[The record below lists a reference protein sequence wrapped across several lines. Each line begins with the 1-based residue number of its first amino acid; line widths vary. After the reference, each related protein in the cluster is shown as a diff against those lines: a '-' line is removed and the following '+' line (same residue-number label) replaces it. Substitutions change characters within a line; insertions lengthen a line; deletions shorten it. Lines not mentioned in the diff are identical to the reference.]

1 MTTDVMK
8 RVEALDKEMKWFQ
21 KVSNTRM
28 RTYFGL
34 ETEYSSIHEILPPEL
49 PEGSAYRDFIEKNK
63 LTVPERLTIMLA
75 LVPHVKPQ
83 LLDVFYNKNATYDRG
98 YTEFGGIKGNTH
110 GGFLPTAETALFLLA
125 GDDLTERNKAV
136 QLFSR
141 NHTFSTKGILKVEP
155 VTNDEPKMSGT
166 LHLAPE
172 YQNLLT
178 TGEPYVPSYNA
189 DFPAKYISTK
199 MDWADLIL
207 DHEVADQVK
216 EINDWI
222 THENQIMVEWELGKV
237 LKRGYRSLFY
247 GPPGTGKTLTACLLG
262 KSTGLDV
269 YRVDLSLVV
278 SKYIGETEKNLS
290 KVFDQAEYRNWILF
304 FDEADALFGKR
315 TATSSSND
323 RHANQ
328 EVAYLLQR
336 VEDFPG
342 VVILA
347 TNLKGNIDEAFAR
360 RFQSMI
366 YFPMPEFWQR
376 KQIWERSFSTKTD
389 FEEGFDLDE
398 IARDYEVAGGSIVNI
413 MRHASLKSASRSE
426 NIIRK
431 KDVLEGI
438 RREFSKEGK
447 TL

>member
-1 MTTDVMK
+1 MTTDVTK

-21 KVSNTRM
+21 KVSNARM

-34 ETEYSSIHEILPPEL
+34 ETEYSSIHEIPPPEL
-49 PEGSAYRDFIEKNK
+49 PKGSAYRDFIEKNQ
-63 LTVPERLTIMLA
+63 LSPLERLTVMLA

-83 LLDVFYNKNATYDRG
+83 LLDVFYNKNGTYDRG

-125 GDDLTERNKAV
+125 GDDLAERHKAI

-141 NHTFSTKGILKVEP
+141 NHLFNTKGILRVEP
-155 VTNDEPKMSGT
+155 VTNDEPKMSGS
-166 LHLAPE
+166 LHLAQK

-178 TGEPYVPSYNA
+178 TGEPYIPSYNA

-199 MDWADLIL
+199 LDWDDLIL
-207 DHEVADQVK
+207 DEDVANQVK

-222 THENQIMVEWELGKV
+222 TYENKIMVDWELGKV

-290 KVFDQAEYRNWILF
+290 KVFDQAEHRNWILF

-315 TATSSSND
+315 TSTSSSND
-323 RHANQ
+323 RYANQ

-366 YFPMPEFWQR
+366 HFPMPEYWQR
-376 KQIWERSFSTKTD
+376 KQIWETSFSKKTD
-389 FEEGFDLDE
+389 FEDGFDLDK
-398 IARDYEVAGGSIVNI
+398 IAMDYEVAGGSIVNV
-413 MRHASLKSASRSE
+413 MRHASLKAASREE

-431 KDVLEGI
+431 HDVLEGI

>member
-1 MTTDVMK
+1 MTKQYLST
-8 RVEALDKEMKWFQ
+8 EALEQEMKWFQ
-21 KVSNTRM
+21 KVCNTRM
-28 RTYFGL
+28 RTYFNL
-34 ETEYSSIHEILPPEL
+34 ESQHNDIDEIPPTVLPPNSTYQRFVDQYEL
-49 PEGSAYRDFIEKNK
+49 TPR
-63 LTVPERLTIMLA
+63 ERIVVMLA

-98 YTEFGGIKGNTH
+98 YTEFGGIKGTSH
-110 GGFLPTAETALFLLA
+110 GGFLPTGETAMFLLA
-125 GDDLTERNKAV
+125 GDDLAKRKDAHRLFEAEHVFKKRGMITLEPAAV
-136 QLFSR
+136 
-141 NHTFSTKGILKVEP
+141 NEP
-155 VTNDEPKMSGT
+155 AMSGT
-166 LHLAPE
+166 LVLAPE
-172 YQNLLT
+172 YVNLLT
-178 TGEPYVPSYNA
+178 TGASYHPSYSA
-189 DFPAKYISTK
+189 DFPAKHISTR
-199 MDWADLIL
+199 MEWEDLVL
-207 DHEVADQVK
+207 DEEVARQVQ

-222 THENQIMVEWELGKV
+222 VHEDKIMVEWELGRV

-290 KVFDQAEYRNWILF
+290 KVFDQAEHRKWVLF

-366 YFPMPEFWQR
+366 HFPMPEYWQR
-376 KQIWERSFSTKTD
+376 KQIWERSFSTKTVLED
-389 FEEGFDLDE
+389 GFDLDV
-398 IARDYEVAGGSIVNI
+398 IARDYELAGGSIVNV
-413 MRHASLKSASRSE
+413 MRHASLKAASKEE

-431 KDVLEGI
+431 DDVLEGI

-447 TL
+447 TV